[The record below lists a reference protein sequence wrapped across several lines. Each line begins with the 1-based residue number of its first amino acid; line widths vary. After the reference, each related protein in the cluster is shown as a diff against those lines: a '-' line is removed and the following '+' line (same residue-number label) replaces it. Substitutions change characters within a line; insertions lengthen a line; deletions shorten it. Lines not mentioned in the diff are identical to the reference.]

1 MSNGD
6 TIAIIVNWKET
17 MISWFEFDLSEIGV
31 IPSPTQ
37 IVHATDLWTNEP
49 AKWSVE
55 SKF

>member
-37 IVHATDLWTNEP
+37 IVLATDLWTNEP
-49 AKWSVE
+49 AKWSAE